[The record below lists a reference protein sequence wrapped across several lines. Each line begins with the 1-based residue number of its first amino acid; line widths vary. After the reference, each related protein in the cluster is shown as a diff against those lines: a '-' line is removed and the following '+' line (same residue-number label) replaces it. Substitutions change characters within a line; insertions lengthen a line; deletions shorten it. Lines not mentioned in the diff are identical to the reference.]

1 MVPGRLGRLG
11 RLAQCPVGRGCEYRD
26 GGAETRRPFAG
37 ESELGCKS
45 VMSRLVRQDQAV
57 IYRDEIVNAE
67 PWEQIG
73 DPVICRPLLPPLV
86 PSSATSKGLRGLQW
100 LGGL

>member
-1 MVPGRLGRLG
+1 MPGRLGRLG
-11 RLAQCPVGRGCEYRD
+11 RLAQCPVGRGYEYRD

-45 VMSRLVRQDQAV
+45 AMSRLVRHQAV

-73 DPVICRPLLPPLV
+73 DQVICHPLLPPLV

>member
-1 MVPGRLGRLG
+1 MPGRLGRLG
-11 RLAQCPVGRGCEYRD
+11 RLARRPVGRGCEYRD
-26 GGAETRRPFAG
+26 GGAETRRPIAG

-45 VMSRLVRQDQAV
+45 AMSRLVRLDQAV

-67 PWEQIG
+67 PWEQSG
-73 DPVICRPLLPPLV
+73 DQVICRPLLPPPV
-86 PSSATSKGLRGLQW
+86 PSSATCKGLRGLQW